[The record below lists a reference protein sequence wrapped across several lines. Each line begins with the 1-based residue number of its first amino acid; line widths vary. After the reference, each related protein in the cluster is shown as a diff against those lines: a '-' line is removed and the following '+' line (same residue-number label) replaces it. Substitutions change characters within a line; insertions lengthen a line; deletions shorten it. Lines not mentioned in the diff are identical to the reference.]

1 MSFVVIADG
10 LNTIKEEIEM
20 INYKIMEQ
28 LL

>member
-1 MSFVVIADG
+1 MSFAVIADG
-10 LNTIKEEIEM
+10 LIAIKEEIEM